1 MNIPFRRFAW
11 LAALTLA
18 LANPGPAPAAAES
31 ENPAR
36 KLDQRHPENYL
47 LLAKNHFE
55 RGEKDEAVFWFY
67 VGQLRYRAYLAT
79 HPKLDP
85 TGEPAIYSVLF
96 RSLSPPIN
104 QYAFGDIPKLI
115 ATIDRVLA
123 WDAANED
130 AFAPKGPERDQVRAG
145 LVKRKLEVIA
155 TQNEIRSS
163 RRSKGLENRN

>member
-1 MNIPFRRFAW
+1 MKMPLRVLVG

-18 LANPGPAPAAAES
+18 LAGPGLAPAEVES
-31 ENPAR
+31 NPAR
-36 KLDQRHPENYL
+36 KLDHRHPENYL
-47 LLAKNHFE
+47 LLAKLLFE

-67 VGQLRYRAYLAT
+67 VGQLRYRVYLAT
-79 HPKLDP
+79 HPNLDP

-104 QYAFGDIPKLI
+104 QYAFGDIPKLL

-123 WDAANED
+123 WDAENED
-130 AFAPKGPERDQVRAG
+130 VFAPKGPERDKVREG
-145 LVKRKLEVIA
+145 LIKMKLEVIA
-155 TQNEIRSS
+155 TKDQIRAT